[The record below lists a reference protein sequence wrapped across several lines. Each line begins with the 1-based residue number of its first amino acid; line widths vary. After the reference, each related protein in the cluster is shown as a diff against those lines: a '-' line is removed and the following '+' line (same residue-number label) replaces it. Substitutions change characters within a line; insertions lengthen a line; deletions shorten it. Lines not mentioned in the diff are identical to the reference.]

1 GVAGGPQTVSRPRLH
16 RRRHGARE
24 QLGEG
29 VARADGV
36 ARPERRPAARVRG
49 PEAEGARLR
58 RGPDDLTEQPV
69 RRLGPPELPV
79 RLAEPVAGLEHDVF
93 LLTAARRLLEGLR
106 RIVVLGLGDARLTA
120 LERRRGDPE
129 DRAERTPHDRPPSLP
144 APVFPSPAGGRPS
157 WLLTDWARSRAQ
169 SRSVASGLL
178 LATDSYAVRAP
189 RRSLS
194 CSRASPRPASA
205 RLRTPASTSFTPP
218 TASNALAAA
227 P

>member
-1 GVAGGPQTVSRPRLH
+1 LVVPAGRVAREPQTGSRPRLH

-29 VARADGV
+29 VACADGV

-58 RGPDDLTEQPV
+58 RGLHDLTEQPV

-129 DRAERTPHDRPPSLP
+129 ERADAGERRWLGERSGGLRGPRRHDRRGWERWQ
-144 APVFPSPAGGRPS
+144 VGGRAG

-169 SRSVASGLL
+169 SRSVASGLPRT
-178 LATDSYAVRAP
+178 TDSYAVRAP

-205 RLRTPASTSFTPP
+205 R
-218 TASNALAAA
+218 
-227 P
+227 